1 MCRQFLFYVKT
12 KSPTEFHDA
21 MNLEIDMLVRRA
33 ALEWLDEAKRIYP
46 GGRIQ
51 IGPKKANT
59 KFSVHLPNRR
69 DLTTY
74 AFSPTGQ
81 GIWKP
86 SVMDACL
93 SLVSSPDKRK
103 KYDDKFDEE
112 LGIINYEFS
121 GDGKFDRSLRLA
133 LEHKLP
139 MLYFR
144 GIKPALYI
152 AEVVVAID
160 EAPGLGGVMLSML
173 PEDELSSA
181 QNVQNGDN
189 ESFLRVVKEIF
200 EGPKIELSRSET
212 RSAQRRLG
220 QEDFRRSIMHAYKA
234 HCAVCR
240 FREEPLLEAAH
251 IIPYSKDGPSE
262 VPNGLSLCKIHHGA
276 YDQNIVG
283 IDADYII
290 HINQDMLKKKD
301 GPMLEHGF
309 QERDEEKIFVPR
321 YVKDRPD
328 KESLDQRFEE
338 FSETS

>member
-1 MCRQFLFYVKT
+1 M
-12 KSPTEFHDA
+12 SP
-21 MNLEIDMLVRRA
+21 EIDLLVRRA

-59 KFSVHLPNRR
+59 KFSVHLPTQGNIA
-69 DLTTY
+69 TY

-86 SVMDACL
+86 GVLDACL
-93 SLVSSPDKRK
+93 SLVSSHAKRK

-121 GDGKFDRSLRLA
+121 GIDKYDRSLRLA
-133 LEHKLP
+133 MDYKLP

-160 EAPGLGGVMLSML
+160 EAPGLGGVMLGVL

-181 QNVQNGDN
+181 RNVLPKEDP
-189 ESFLRVVKEIF
+189 SFLKIVQDIF
-200 EGPKIELSRSET
+200 SESKIELSRSAT
-212 RSAQRRLG
+212 RKAQGRAY
-220 QEDFRRSIMHAYKA
+220 QADFRQKIMNAYRA

-240 FREEPLLEAAH
+240 FREEQLLEASH
-251 IIPYSKDGPSE
+251 IIPYAKGGPYE

-276 YDQNIVG
+276 YDQNILG
-283 IDADYII
+283 ISPDYII

-309 QERDEEKIFVPR
+309 QERDTEEILVPR
-321 YVKDRPD
+321 YIKNRPD
-328 KESLDQRFEE
+328 RENLARRYEE
-338 FSETS
+338 FSQAS